1 MRNLKSNSSSNAPP
15 PEFETHLVAEKELG
29 KYEIDRPTLYHAPK
43 QFQKE
48 MDTETFER
56 TALLTLTTASSRKGH
71 LGIIISEIDCEK
83 PPEEWGKSSIDNLI
97 LIFKFLN
104 TMLVANAFDAGGDDL
119 ETYVD
124 TRKDIE
130 LGSTSFSVLHRC
142 VHAFATGYTIGEEP
156 NDGAKWRNLRATSFA
171 ASDMIRNLKFGTSG
185 KFKKFIARQ
194 LFANGVPQG
203 LWKILAKFGVAP
215 GIAAS
220 KRLKC
225 IEEK

>member
-1 MRNLKSNSSSNAPP
+1 VRNLRSNSSSNAPP

-43 QFQKE
+43 QFHKE
-48 MDTETFER
+48 IDTETFER

-124 TRKDIE
+124 TSKDIA

-142 VHAFATGYTIGEEP
+142 VHAFATGYKKLGRSQMMVQNGGISGLLLLP
-156 NDGAKWRNLRATSFA
+156 PVIRFA
-171 ASDMIRNLKFGTSG
+171 I
-185 KFKKFIARQ
+185 
-194 LFANGVPQG
+194 
-203 LWKILAKFGVAP
+203 
-215 GIAAS
+215 
-220 KRLKC
+220 
-225 IEEK
+225 